1 MPVTNNTLQQ
11 LSALLGR
18 PLPSAERPRRIYV
31 NRNLRYDSVEV
42 IGFDMDYT
50 LAIYRQAA
58 LENLSIDCTLRKLVE
73 DRGYSKDILNI
84 TVDPAFAI
92 RGLVIDKDHGNLLK
106 MDRHTFVSRAYHGTR
121 ALTREERHSRYSDER
136 LDVGQS
142 RYAVIDTLF
151 ALPEACMF
159 AALVDLF
166 GEQKR
171 AINYRRLWQDIR
183 EAIDEA
189 HRDDSIKNVIQAE
202 IHKFI
207 VHDPEL
213 PQTLHKMRSAG
224 KRIFLLTNS
233 LLTYTEHVMTYLF
246 EGALEHYPTWQSYFD
261 VIVVGAQKPLFFT
274 GNQPFLLLNDKG
286 EAVGEASGTLE
297 RGKVY
302 QGGNLVALERG
313 LGCKGDRILYVGD
326 HIYGDMLRS
335 KKSGAWRTAM
345 IIQEM
350 EDELAVAEQH
360 QEERKNIAS
369 LESLRD
375 KLEQDIN
382 YRTTLLHTLPKT
394 QEKGLPVPVE
404 ALEPLKKELK
414 LEIDKLRREQRDV
427 IIRLD
432 AAFLAYEKRL
442 NTYWGSLFKD
452 GNENSRF
459 GEQTDD
465 YACLYTSRVSNFLF
479 YSPVHYFVSPPDL
492 MPHELQESEK
502 IAPTGE
508 DPNLV
513 ASAETVKNL

>member
-1 MPVTNNTLQQ
+1 MVAFMAASTTTLQQ
-11 LSALLGR
+11 IAALLGR
-18 PLPSAERPRRIYV
+18 PLPTAERPRRIYV

-58 LENLSIDCTLRKLVE
+58 LETLSIDCTLKKLVQ
-73 DRGYSKDILNI
+73 DRGYPEDILKI
-84 TVDPAFAI
+84 AVDPAFAI

-121 ALTREERHSRYSDER
+121 EMSREARRSRYSDER

-142 RYAVIDTLF
+142 RFAVIDTLF

-166 GEQKR
+166 GDQQR
-171 AINYRRLWQDIR
+171 PINYRRLWQDIR

-224 KRIFLLTNS
+224 KRLFLLTNS
-233 LLTYTEHVMTYLF
+233 LLTYTEHVMRYLF

-261 VIVVGAQKPLFFT
+261 LIVVGAQKPLFFT
-274 GNQPFLLLNDKG
+274 GQQPFLLLNEKGDPIG
-286 EAVGEASGTLE
+286 EANGTFE
-297 RGKVY
+297 RGKIY
-302 QGGNLVALERG
+302 QGGNLFALERG
-313 LGCKGDRILYVGD
+313 MNCKGDRILYVGD

-360 QEERKNIAS
+360 QEERAQITA
-369 LESLRD
+369 LEAQRD
-375 KLEQDIN
+375 KLEQGIN
-382 YRTTLLHTLPKT
+382 YRTTLLHSLPKA
-394 QEKGLPVPVE
+394 QEEKGPPLPLE
-404 ALEPLKKELK
+404 ALELLKKELK

-427 IIRLD
+427 ILRLD
-432 AAFLAYEKRL
+432 AAFLAYEKRI

-479 YSPVHYFVSPPDL
+479 YSPVHYFVAPPDL
-492 MPHELQESEK
+492 MPHERQEPEK
-502 IAPTGE
+502 EEAPEDPTG
-508 DPNLV
+508 
-513 ASAETVKNL
+513 